1 MKRFKTHLIVI
12 LAVLL
17 TNLTTTAT
25 AQSTDKAWLDSVD
38 ISLLTCGPGE
48 EVWSYY
54 GHTALRI
61 DDRAHGQDLAVNWG
75 MFSFQQDFFILRF
88 VFGLTDY
95 QMGIIPMSSF
105 TAEYQYQGRWVLQ
118 QRLKL
123 SRKEKADILAA
134 IQENSRPENRTYRYN
149 FFYDNCT
156 TRARDM
162 ILSHLDAFGEGI
174 KAGKDT
180 EPPLSTYR
188 KEIHRWN
195 EEHRWARFGNDLLL
209 GIQADKRI
217 SKEEWEFLPENL
229 MQDFTPQG
237 RYAKLVD
244 STFYILPPQA
254 TVSQSETIT
263 PTVVFLVLCVL
274 IILFSVWEWYKKK
287 NFWWL
292 DPCLMVA
299 TGIPGLVLLAMVFS
313 KHPTVQLNFQILML
327 NPLNLLFVWQVA
339 KKKRKGKQHW
349 YYLVWSALICIVAIM
364 NTKQDYAE
372 GIRFLALSLLVREG
386 IRQNWLKWFRT
397 RSTQQV

>member
-25 AQSTDKAWLDSVD
+25 AQSTDEAWLDSVD

-95 QMGIIPMSSF
+95 QMGIIPMTRF
-105 TAEYQYQGRWVLQ
+105 TEEYQYQGRWVMQ
-118 QRLKL
+118 QRLRL
-123 SRKEKADILAA
+123 SRKEKSEILSA
-134 IQENSRPENRTYRYN
+134 IEENSKPENRTYRYN

-162 ILSHLDAFGEGI
+162 ILSHLDG
-174 KAGKDT
+174 AGKRAKGVKGSDVQ
-180 EPPLSTYR
+180 STYR

-195 EEHRWARFGNDLLL
+195 EDHRWARFGNDLLL
-209 GIQADKRI
+209 GIQADKSI
-217 SKEEWEFLPENL
+217 SREEWEFLPENL
-229 MQDFTPQG
+229 MQDFAATG
-237 RYAKLVD
+237 MYAQLVD
-244 STFYILPPQA
+244 STFYVLPPHA
-254 TVSQSETIT
+254 TEEQSETVT
-263 PTVVFLVLCVL
+263 PTAVFLTLSVC
-274 IILFSVWEWYKKK
+274 IILLCAWEWYRKK

-292 DPCLMVA
+292 DFCLMVA
-299 TGIPGLVLLAMVFS
+299 TGVPGLVLLAMVFS
-313 KHPTVQLNFQILML
+313 EHPTVQANLQILIL
-327 NPLNLLFVWQVA
+327 NPINLLFAWQVA
-339 KKKRKGKQHW
+339 KGMRRGKLHW
-349 YYLVWSALICIVAIM
+349 YYHAWLFLICIFAVM
-364 NTKQDYAE
+364 NTQQSYAE
-372 GIRFLALSLLVREG
+372 GISYLALSLLVRN
-386 IRQNWLKWFRT
+386 IAKQKLLKRTTSKSNNQN
-397 RSTQQV
+397 